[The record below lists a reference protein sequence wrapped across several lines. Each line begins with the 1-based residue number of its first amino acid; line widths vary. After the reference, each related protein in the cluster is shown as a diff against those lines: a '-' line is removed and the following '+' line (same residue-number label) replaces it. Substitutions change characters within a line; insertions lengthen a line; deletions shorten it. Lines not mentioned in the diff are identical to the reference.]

1 MPSKGRLL
9 PGSVLARSVLVDT
22 RKNRPEQKL
31 TPSEGTGIHG
41 TLNVLEPASPQLSI
55 ARSKLLILC
64 PMVSIVWRT
73 KFLCPE
79 GRIGGLPALEGADTS
94 LTTAGHAHLRL
105 RLTPHLRLQGPQTHL
120 RLQGPL
126 QRDGLGGVGGWGGNL
141 NASGGHCGE
150 GCRVGGQHERSH
162 LPRGNALGQRGGE
175 QQRRKQWRQR
185 NIHFESR
192 VTCWRCA
199 KDSTAW
205 LASLWRFFPP
215 LCASS

>member
-1 MPSKGRLL
+1 MSSNL
-9 PGSVLARSVLVDT
+9 PLRSLALQEVNFSSYALYGLNCLANQIPLPRGSNRRLARCRSISCNACHPPSRRGRHLTCDCRT
-22 RKNRPEQKL
+22 R
-31 TPSEGTGIHG
+31 
-41 TLNVLEPASPQLSI
+41 
-55 ARSKLLILC
+55 
-64 PMVSIVWRT
+64 
-73 KFLCPE
+73 
-79 GRIGGLPALEGADTS
+79 S
-94 LTTAGHAHLRL
+94 LAT
-105 RLTPHLRLQGPQTHL
+105 TPHLRLR
-120 RLQGPL
+120 RLTCDC
-126 QRDGLGGVGGWGGNL
+126 RDRKLTCDCRVRYNVTAWGGGGG

-185 NIHFESR
+185 NTHFESR

>member
-1 MPSKGRLL
+1 MTANPLRFRCFREA
-9 PGSVLARSVLVDT
+9 LACYHEPRPLVH
-22 RKNRPEQKL
+22 
-31 TPSEGTGIHG
+31 IHG

-79 GRIGGLPALEGADTS
+79 GRIGGLPAAGAFHVMHVIRPLEGADTS
-94 LTTAGHAHLRL
+94 LATAGHAHLRL
-105 RLTPHLRLQGPQTHL
+105 RLTCYC
-120 RLQGPL
+120 
-126 QRDGLGGVGGWGGNL
+126 RDRKLTCDCRVCYNVKAWGGNL

-175 QQRRKQWRQR
+175 QQRQTQAMATTQ
-185 NIHFESR
+185 HTLR
-192 VTCWRCA
+192 V
-199 KDSTAW
+199 
-205 LASLWRFFPP
+205 
-215 LCASS
+215 